1 MTAFKG
7 SLWATSLSTLDS
19 ELMGTF
25 HSMNGGGLGKGADEG
40 ALGTA
45 FLGVEVLFQALS
57 RVILTLLHPLG
68 IQKNAQALHRMLKQP
83 LICRSSKPRLDTF
96 QKPYVPKEKRVSI
109 SATDC
114 S

>member
-1 MTAFKG
+1 
-7 SLWATSLSTLDS
+7 
-19 ELMGTF
+19 
-25 HSMNGGGLGKGADEG
+25 MNGGGLGKGADEG

-57 RVILTLLHPLG
+57 WVRGDILTLLHPLG
-68 IQKNAQALHRMLKQP
+68 IQKNTQALHRMLKQP
-83 LICRSSKPRLDTF
+83 LLCRSSKPRLDTF
-96 QKPYVPKEKRVSI
+96 QKPYVPKEKRVST